1 MLFFSNY
8 DKKHTAWSETCCV
21 FLFYIRQRNRKKN
34 LKGKGRKNL
43 LRYYFVSFRSFPFPD
58 DVTILFP
65 FQIYYKISDIFTK
78 FREKK

>member
-1 MLFFSNY
+1 ML
-8 DKKHTAWSETCCV
+8 CV
-21 FLFYIRQRNRKKN
+21 LFYIRQRNRKKN

-43 LRYYFVSFRSFPFPD
+43 LRYYSVLFRSLPFPD
-58 DVTILFP
+58 DVTILLP